1 MCVCVYVYIYTFCTV
16 LPLYLYVYIYRH
28 IHAHHTYIYTHTC
41 IHETEREDD
50 RVRAGSF
57 GDPLGFAKMMNL
69 EVSHVTGLLERLTAG
84 LSDEEATIRV

>member
-1 MCVCVYVYIYTFCTV
+1 MCVYVYIYTFCTV

>member
-1 MCVCVYVYIYTFCTV
+1 M
-16 LPLYLYVYIYRH
+16 YVYIYRH
-28 IHAHHTYIYTHTC
+28 IHAHHTYIYIYIHTHTC

>member
-1 MCVCVYVYIYTFCTV
+1 MCVYVYIYIHILYGITV
-16 LPLYLYVYIYRH
+16 IFVCIHIQAYTCSPYI
-28 IHAHHTYIYTHTC
+28 YIYTHTC

>member
-1 MCVCVYVYIYTFCTV
+1 MYTYTGIYMLT
-16 LPLYLYVYIYRH
+16 IH
-28 IHAHHTYIYTHTC
+28 IYIYTHTC